1 MDVGVPQGATSTK
14 LLDPVNHRPSAKEG
28 AKAAPIL
35 HDSLLTPPDGHH
47 FTNQPNVGTLAR
59 HGGYPSSSVTDGF
72 LFRITATP
80 E

>member
-1 MDVGVPQGATSTK
+1 MVQHQPNYLILSTIAQSAK
-14 LLDPVNHRPSAKEG
+14 EQAKEG
-28 AKAAPIL
+28 AKEAPIL

-59 HGGYPSSSVTDGF
+59 HGGYPSSCVTDGF
-72 LFRITATP
+72 LFCITAAP

>member
-1 MDVGVPQGATSTK
+1 MVVQHQPNYLILTIAQ
-14 LLDPVNHRPSAKEG
+14 SAKEG

-59 HGGYPSSSVTDGF
+59 HGGYPSSCVTDGF
-72 LFRITATP
+72 LFCITATP